1 MFFCC
6 SGGAAPDSGTTDNG
20 ISLAFR
26 EATEDFDK
34 CTKLEDKLDFAEPQ
48 KPTAPT
54 AKDRAAAQANITLFH
69 YAVRWAKPWPEVEK
83 AASGIDM
90 EMMCCAKHPQNGNS
104 AIHIAAQ
111 NGHLYHVQQ
120 LIASG
125 ALLNERNAKGNTALH
140 MSVEYDYYFTSKVL
154 LASGADRLVENDAG
168 HLAIH
173 GIEGEKTGLDG
184 WDNPVN
190 VLRAAS
196 NKGELDIAY
205 KLLEMALDK
214 PERISKEN
222 LIKTGLAKKVTPTA
236 IEYWDHRRFLA
247 LAKKF

>member
-1 MFFCC
+1 MFSCC
-6 SGGAAPDSGTTDNG
+6 SGGAAADDSGTIDNG
-20 ISLAFR
+20 IALVFK
-26 EATEDFDK
+26 EAPSDDLSK
-34 CTKLEDKLDFAEPQ
+34 CKVVAEIQ
-48 KPTAPT
+48 KPTA
-54 AKDRAAAQANITLFH
+54 KDQAAAQANITSFH

-83 AASGIDM
+83 AANGTDM
-90 EMMCCAKHPQNGNS
+90 TLMCCAKHPQNGNT

-125 ALLNERNAKGNTALH
+125 AEVNERNAKGNTALH

-154 LASGADRLVENDAG
+154 LASGADRLVTNDAG

-173 GIEGEKTGLDG
+173 GIEGEKTGLDC

-190 VLRAAS
+190 ILRAAS
-196 NKGELDIAY
+196 NADELDIAF
-205 KLLEMALDK
+205 KLLEKALDT
-214 PERISKEN
+214 PEKISKEN
-222 LIKTGLAKKVTPTA
+222 LIKTGLGKKSTPTA
-236 IEYWDHRRFLA
+236 MEFWDHKRFMA